1 MHAITAV
8 QSTDQPTSPTATC
21 LLAPLVQT
29 WDDASRAAWDSWMSA
44 RNYAGGNWKD
54 TQRSAEQYWR
64 DTKGG
69 WVGGLAWVG
78 LGWPA

>member
-1 MHAITAV
+1 
-8 QSTDQPTSPTATC
+8 
-21 LLAPLVQT
+21 
-29 WDDASRAAWDSWMSA
+29 MSA

-69 WVGGLAWVG
+69 WVGGPGLACVG
-78 LGWPA
+78 LGGCCKGWACCG

>member
-1 MHAITAV
+1 
-8 QSTDQPTSPTATC
+8 
-21 LLAPLVQT
+21 
-29 WDDASRAAWDSWMSA
+29 MSA

-69 WVGGLAWVG
+69 WVGGWAWVG
-78 LGWPA
+78 LRRPGWVLQGLGLLRGMLAVSCCQVWMLAKQ